1 VDATLGELAK
11 LVGGEVEGDAEIRVT
26 GIAGIKEAQTGDI
39 TFLANDRYAPLLQ
52 STKAAACIVTSR
64 VKEAPLPT
72 IRVKNPD
79 LAFATIVNEVAQPP
93 RPHAPG
99 VHPTALI
106 GEDVELGKDV
116 SIEAYVVVEDEA
128 VIGNRTVLSPF
139 TFVGHQAILGKDC
152 FIYPHVTIRERTVIG
167 DRIIIHAGSVIGSDG
182 FGYTT
187 VDGVHHK
194 IPQIGTVVLDDD
206 VEIGANVTI
215 DRARFNETHI
225 SKGTKID
232 NLVQIA
238 HNVTIG
244 EGSIIVSQTGIA
256 GSTTVGKHVILA
268 GQSGVDGHL
277 TIGDEVMVGGK
288 SGVTRDVPD
297 GTVVSGVPARSHGEQ
312 RRRQALMR
320 RLPELIQDVKDL
332 KERLE
337 RLEQEPEDDQGGR

>member
-1 VDATLGELAK
+1 VDSTLRELAS
-11 LVGGEVEGDAEIRVT
+11 LVDGEVSGDPEIRIS
-26 GIAGIKEAQTGDI
+26 GIAGIKEARSGDI

-52 STKAAACIVTSR
+52 KTKASACIVSAR
-64 VKEAPLPT
+64 LKEAPLPV

-79 LAFATIVNEVAQPP
+79 LAFATIVTELAQPP
-93 RPHAPG
+93 LPRTPG
-99 VHPTALI
+99 IHPTAVV
-106 GEDVELGKDV
+106 GEDVEIGKDV
-116 SIEAYVVVEDEA
+116 CIEPYVVVEKGCRIGDRTILCPFAFIGHET
-128 VIGNRTVLSPF
+128 VIG
-139 TFVGHQAILGKDC
+139 KDG
-152 FIYPHVTIRERTVIG
+152 FIYPHVVIRERTEIG
-167 DRIIIHAGSVIGSDG
+167 DRVIIHAGSVIGGDG

-194 IPQIGTVVLDDD
+194 IPQIGTVVLEDD
-206 VEIGANVTI
+206 VEIGANVAI
-215 DRARFNETHI
+215 DRARFNQTLI

-238 HNVTIG
+238 HNVTVG

-256 GSTTVGKHVILA
+256 GSTKIGRHVILA

-277 TIGDEVMVGGK
+277 TVGDDVMVGGK
-288 SGVTRDVPD
+288 SGVTRDIPD

-337 RLEQEPEDDQGGR
+337 RLEQEPADHQGDG

>member
-1 VDATLGELAK
+1 VESTLGELAK
-11 LVGGEVEGDAEIRVT
+11 LVSGELLGDPEIRIT
-26 GIAGIKEAQTGDI
+26 GISGIKEAKKGDI

-52 STKAAACIVTSR
+52 STKASACIVSNR
-64 VKEAPLPT
+64 LEEAPIPV

-79 LAFATIVNEVAQPP
+79 LAFGQIVGQLAPSPV
-93 RPHAPG
+93 PHEPG
-99 VHPTALI
+99 VHEAAI
-106 GEDVELGKDV
+106 VHADAKLGKDV
-116 SIEAYVVVEDEA
+116 CVEAFAVLEAGA
-128 VIGNRTVLSPF
+128 VIGDRTVIGPHSY
-139 TFVGHQAILGKDC
+139 VGVETHIGKDC
-152 FIYPHVTIRERTVIG
+152 FIYPHVVIRERVEIG
-167 DRIIIHAGSVIGSDG
+167 HRVIIHAGSVIGGDG
-182 FGYTT
+182 FGYAT

-194 IPQIGTVVLDDD
+194 IPQIGTVLLEDD

-215 DRARFNETHI
+215 DRARFNRTVVER
-225 SKGTKID
+225 GTKID

-256 GSTTVGKHVILA
+256 GSTQVGKHVILA
-268 GQSGVDGHL
+268 GQSGIGGHL

-288 SGVTRDVPD
+288 SGVTRDIPD

-320 RLPELIQDVKDL
+320 RLPELIQDVKEL

-337 RLEQEPEDDQGGR
+337 RLEQEPEDDQGAG